1 MYSHS
6 MSSSNIFEHLTAALS
21 SLTSLVDD
29 SFECSIC
36 LDTYS
41 DPSVIPECLHRF
53 CGACVKESI
62 RKCGSECPICRVK
75 MATKRGG
82 LRRDK
87 DLQDMVSG
95 EQLIIIVSAATA
107 VIL

>member
-1 MYSHS
+1 MYA
-6 MSSSNIFEHLTAALS
+6 HLTAALS

-53 CGACVKESI
+53 CGACIKESI
-62 RKCGSECPICRVK
+62 QKCGAECPICRVGT
-75 MATKRGG
+75 ATKRGG

-87 DLQDMVSG
+87 DLQDMVS
-95 EQLIIIVSAATA
+95 EQLILVVSAATA
-107 VIL
+107 VVIL